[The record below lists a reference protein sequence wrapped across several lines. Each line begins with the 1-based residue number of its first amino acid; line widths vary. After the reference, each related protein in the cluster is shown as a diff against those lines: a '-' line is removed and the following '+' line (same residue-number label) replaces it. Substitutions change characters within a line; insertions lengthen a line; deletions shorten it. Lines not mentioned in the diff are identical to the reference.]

1 MLAISLLWTD
11 MEKRAQEISQGPLL
25 KISNIDVFH
34 GTFQSLWD
42 VSLEV
47 KAGEIVGLIGA
58 NTSGKS
64 TLLDAI
70 SGLLHPAKGKIEFD
84 GQDISTMEPFRI
96 VELGITQIPEGRG
109 IFPDMSVLDNLIL
122 GSYSKRAR
130 SRKKE
135 NLENVYQHFP
145 ILETRKKQTAKTL
158 SGGEQ
163 QMLVLG
169 RGLMADPKLMLL
181 DEMSLGL
188 APIIITSLYKA
199 LQEIRE
205 RGITILFVEQNVRRS
220 LQEADRAYILEVG
233 RVTLSGTAGELQ
245 EEEEVKKAYFGV

>member
-1 MLAISLLWTD
+1 
-11 MEKRAQEISQGPLL
+11 MEKPAQEVSQGALL
-25 KISNIDVFH
+25 RISNVDVFH
-34 GTFQSLWD
+34 GTFQALWD

-84 GQDISTMEPFRI
+84 GQDISTMEPFQI
-96 VELGITQIPEGRG
+96 VELGITQVPEGRG

-122 GSYSKRAR
+122 GSYNRKAR
-130 SRKKE
+130 SRKEE
-135 NLENVYQHFP
+135 NLKNVYQHFP
-145 ILETRKKQTAKTL
+145 ILETRKKQLAKTL

-205 RGITILFVEQNVRRS
+205 RGITILFVEQNVKRS

-233 RVTLSGTAGELQ
+233 RVTLSGTAGELR
-245 EEEEVKKAYFGV
+245 ENEGIKKAYFGV

>member
-1 MLAISLLWTD
+1 VLTINLLWID
-11 MEKRAQEISQGPLL
+11 MEKGAQEISQEPLL

-34 GTFQSLWD
+34 GTFQALWD

-64 TLLDAI
+64 TLLDTI

-96 VELGITQIPEGRG
+96 VELGITQVPEGRG

-135 NLENVYQHFP
+135 NLENVYEHFP

-188 APIIITSLYKA
+188 APIIITSLYEA

-233 RVTLSGTAGELQ
+233 RITLSGTAEELQ
-245 EEEEVKKAYFGV
+245 EEEGVKKAYFGV

>member
-1 MLAISLLWTD
+1 VLMMGSLRVEMQND
-11 MEKRAQEISQGPLL
+11 NQGPLL
-25 KISNIDVFH
+25 RISNADVFH
-34 GTFQSLWD
+34 GTFQALWD

-70 SGLLHPAKGKIEFD
+70 SGLLHPAKGRIEFD
-84 GQDISTMEPFRI
+84 GHDISNMDPFQI
-96 VELGITQIPEGRG
+96 VELGITQVPEGRG
-109 IFPDMSVLDNLIL
+109 VFPDMSVLDNLIL
-122 GSYSKRAR
+122 GSYNRKAR
-130 SRKKE
+130 SRKEE
-135 NLENVYQHFP
+135 NLKNVYQHFP
-145 ILETRKKQTAKTL
+145 ILETRKRQLAKTL

-169 RGLMADPKLMLL
+169 RGLMADPRLMLL

-205 RGITILFVEQNVRRS
+205 RGITILFVEQNVKRS

-233 RVTLSGTAGELQ
+233 RVTLSGTAGELR
-245 EEEEVKKAYFGV
+245 ENEGIKKAYFGV

>member
-1 MLAISLLWTD
+1 MQKDTQG
-11 MEKRAQEISQGPLL
+11 MSQGPLL
-25 KISNIDVFH
+25 KISSIDVFQ
-34 GTFQSLWD
+34 GTFQALWD

-96 VELGITQIPEGRG
+96 VELGITQVPEGRG

-122 GSYSKRAR
+122 GSYSRRAR
-130 SRKKE
+130 SKRKE

-163 QMLVLG
+163 QMLVIG

-205 RGITILFVEQNVRRS
+205 RGITILFVEQNVKRS

-245 EEEEVKKAYFGV
+245 EDEGIKKAYFGV

>member
-1 MLAISLLWTD
+1 
-11 MEKRAQEISQGPLL
+11 MEKCAQEISQGPLL
-25 KISNIDVFH
+25 KVSNIDVFH
-34 GTFQSLWD
+34 GTFQALSD

-64 TLLDAI
+64 TLLDTI
-70 SGLLHPAKGKIEFD
+70 SGLLHPAKGKIEFE

-96 VELGITQIPEGRG
+96 VELGITQVPEGRG

-122 GSYSKRAR
+122 GSYSQRAR
-130 SRKKE
+130 SRRRE

-145 ILETRKKQTAKTL
+145 ILETRRKQTAKTL